1 MPTEAH
7 ARFIFELE
15 KLGETEVRYRLNTN
29 VYGNVAD
36 HKTLVEAWLQ
46 DKERA
51 RTSASQTESLSLA
64 RAAQNDASRAAAAAE
79 RAAAATEA
87 ASTAATRQAAAAESA
102 NRRATIALLISIA
115 SIIVTII
122 IAIIGF
128 RYAGSH

>member
-7 ARFIFELE
+7 ARFIAQLE
-15 KLGETEVRYRLNTN
+15 MLGEKEVRYRLMTN
-29 VYGNVAD
+29 VYGNVSD
-36 HKTLVEAWLQ
+36 HKPLVEEWLQ
-46 DKERA
+46 DKERE
-51 RTSASQTESLSLA
+51 RTTASQAESLSLA

-87 ASTAATRQAAAAESA
+87 ASDAATRQAAAAENA
-102 NRRATIALLISIA
+102 NTRATIALAISIV
-115 SIIVTII
+115 SIIVTIV